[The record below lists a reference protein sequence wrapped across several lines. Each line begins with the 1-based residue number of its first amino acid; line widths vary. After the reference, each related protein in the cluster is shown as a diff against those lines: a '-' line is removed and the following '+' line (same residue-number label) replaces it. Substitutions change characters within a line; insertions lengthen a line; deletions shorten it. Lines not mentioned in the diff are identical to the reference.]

1 MIIIFSNLE
10 LPWDQP
16 SLGCA
21 EYVKW
26 KSNDTWTV
34 ATPWT
39 KLDTLALSL
48 LRKILEPMSSKR
60 IDLTKIVDHKWC
72 RTQFRTN
79 GKFLLQ
85 FPRLY
90 IYTYIYYC

>member
-1 MIIIFSNLE
+1 MFLIWFVWFFLE

-26 KSNDTWTV
+26 KSNDAWPV
-34 ATPWT
+34 ITPWT

-48 LRKILEPMSSKR
+48 LRKILEPISSKR
-60 IDLTKIVDHKWC
+60 IVLSKIIDHKWC
-72 RTQFRTN
+72 HTKYRPN
-79 GKFLLQ
+79 GKFCHFLFSLVM
-85 FPRLY
+85 
-90 IYTYIYYC
+90 